1 MSLSL
6 SFEFLLNLLHEY
18 GVVDAEQKDFIE
30 SRREYYESQYRAQ
43 YKEEPFIT
51 ELMVFIAQSEKMDMS
66 EDMLLRLIA
75 GRAGC
80 DFEVIDP
87 LKVDAQLV
95 NDTLSASYGMSN
107 LVVPLRMQGEYV
119 LLAMADPFRSEV
131 IEQLSV
137 ITNHPIIPVVASAKQ
152 IRSIITDLLE
162 FKKSI
167 NKAASDF
174 TKDTMSNLE
183 QLTNISS
190 GTNPDDRHI
199 VNAVDYMLKFSV
211 EQGASDIHIEPKRDN
226 TTIRFRLDGILHTI
240 YTFPADAHLPFVSRL
255 KMLARMDIAEK
266 RRPQD
271 GRIKIQ
277 LSDTVEVEVRASTV
291 PVVSGEKMVLRILES
306 GTHIRRLNEIGFVST
321 QLSKWRE
328 SMQKGYGMLLVTG
341 PTGSG
346 KSTTLYSTLKEIASP
361 EVNILSVED
370 PIEIVLDEINQIGVN
385 VKAGITFAVALRHI
399 LRQDPDIVMVGEIR
413 DKETADHAI
422 QAALTGHLVF
432 STLHT
437 NDTAA
442 TVERLIDL
450 KVEAYLI
457 ASVLNGIVAQRLVR
471 KVCPYCAYERP
482 MSEKEKITLNLPLDE
497 EYNIKDAEGCVR
509 CRHTGYSGRTA
520 IIEFMPITQKTRSLI
535 SKKATTEELRD
546 NAVMDGMVTLRE
558 SAIRKLADGITTFDE
573 IVKALYYE

>member
-1 MSLSL
+1 MSLTL
-6 SFEFLLNLLHEY
+6 SFEFILNLLLEY
-18 GVVDAEQKDFIE
+18 GVVDAEQRDFIE
-30 SRREYYESQYRAQ
+30 SRREYYESRYRADN
-43 YKEEPFIT
+43 KEEPFIA
-51 ELMVFIAQSEKMDMS
+51 ELMLYIATSEKIQMD

-80 DFEVIDP
+80 DFEVIDS

-95 NDTLSASYGMSN
+95 NDTVSASYGMSN
-107 LVVPLRMQGEYV
+107 LVVPLRMKGETV
-119 LLAMADPFRSEV
+119 ILAMADPFRADV
-131 IEQLSV
+131 IEQLEM
-137 ITNHPIIPVVASAKQ
+137 ITTHSITPVVASAKQ
-152 IRSIITDLLE
+152 IRGILVDLLE

-167 NKAASDF
+167 NKAATDF
-174 TKDTMSNLE
+174 TKDTINNLE

-199 VNAVDYMLKFSV
+199 VNAVDYMLKFSI
-211 EQGASDIHIEPKRDN
+211 EQGASDIHIEPKREN
-226 TTIRFRLDGILHTI
+226 TIIRFRLDGVLHNI
-240 YTFPADAHLPFVSRL
+240 YTFPIDAHLPFVSRL

-271 GRIKIQ
+271 GRIKVQ
-277 LSDTVEVEVRASTV
+277 LSSGEEVEVRASTV

-306 GTHIRRLNEIGFVST
+306 GAVIRKLNEIGFVST
-321 QLSKWRE
+321 QLSRWRD

-361 EVNILSVED
+361 KVNIISIED

-385 VKAGITFAVALRHI
+385 TKAGITFSVALRHI

-471 KVCPYCAYERP
+471 KVCPYCAYERE
-482 MSEKEKITLNLPLDE
+482 MTEKEKIILNLPLEDE
-497 EYNIKDAEGCVR
+497 YKIKDAEGCVR

-558 SAIRKLADGITTFDE
+558 SAIKKLADGITTFEE